1 MTEHRPPWPADPTP
15 VDRGLWQGYGVLTS
29 EADARAA
36 FLAKYGYPPKH
47 IERSKGAVLAG
58 PVEEE
63 INDGT

>member
-36 FLAKYGYPPKH
+36 FLAKYGHPPKLV
-47 IERSKGAVLAG
+47 ERTGGGVMAG
-58 PVEEE
+58 PIEEGDKNE
-63 INDGT
+63 